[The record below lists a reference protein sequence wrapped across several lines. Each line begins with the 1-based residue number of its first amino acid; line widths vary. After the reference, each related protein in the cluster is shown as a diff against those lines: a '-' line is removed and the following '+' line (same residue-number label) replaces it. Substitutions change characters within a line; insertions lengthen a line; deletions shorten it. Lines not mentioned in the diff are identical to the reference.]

1 MAAIQAGTA
10 PESVL
15 WLMLI
20 LRGGIREDLETK
32 GLLKE
37 GGEITAILSTSH
49 KTARENRRK
58 RKQKETSGKGKL

>member
-1 MAAIQAGTA
+1 
-10 PESVL
+10 
-15 WLMLI
+15 MLI

-37 GGEITAILSTSH
+37 GGEITAILSASH